1 MRPNSFEDLYEERPK
16 HQFESLSNFNKIQF
30 KIRKLL
36 PQRYLLFV
44 ILSELHIKAYILKD
58 FCQQNIYKNI
68 NR

>member
-16 HQFESLSNFNKIQF
+16 HQFENLNKIQF
-30 KIRKLL
+30 KIRKSLL
-36 PQRYLLFV
+36 QRYLLFV